1 MFPCQAR
8 RANYYAD
15 YFRYARHP
23 RAAVVRPR
31 VAVTGIGAVSPA
43 GPDSKAHLAGL
54 LAGRSLA
61 RELTGDWYAPFARAI
76 GVPISDDVPIG
87 GGPRHVA
94 YADLAIGEALAE
106 AGLDRAERAGLPVVT
121 STAIAASVELE
132 SAFRDGSTLPSGT
145 FGFDLVTEMARHA
158 HGAGSGTWSL
168 TLSTGCTA
176 GLDALGAGF
185 DAIASGRAE
194 RVLVVS
200 AEATMCPIV
209 VAAFQKIGALS
220 DRDVAPDRASCP
232 FSRER
237 DGFVLGEGAAAIVLE
252 DTSAALARGAMP
264 LMEVLGWASVSSA
277 YHMTR
282 IRPTGEDIAASVR
295 QALADA
301 GVPAAAV
308 DSLDAHGT
316 STPLNDASENAAY
329 RAVFGARAARM
340 PVVAQKGVT
349 GHALGASNLLEIAG
363 LGRYLTIG
371 ALPPVANT
379 TPETLDVPLDLV
391 MGEPRLAEPGIVV
404 KTSSGFSGIHSA
416 MVLRRAS

>member
-1 MFPCQAR
+1 MSR
-8 RANYYAD
+8 
-15 YFRYARHP
+15 
-23 RAAVVRPR
+23 R
-31 VAVTGIGAVSPA
+31 VAITGIGAVSPA

-61 RELTGDWYAPFARAI
+61 RDLTGDWYEPLGRAI
-76 GVPISDDVPIG
+76 GMPVTCDVPDDG
-87 GGPRHVA
+87 HPRLVT

-106 AGLDRAERAGLPVVT
+106 SGLDNAERAATPIVT
-121 STAIAASVELE
+121 STAIAASVEIE
-132 SAFRDGSTLPSGT
+132 AAFRDGRQLPAGS
-145 FGFDLVTEMARHA
+145 FGFDLVTERARA
-158 HGAGSGTWSL
+158 WHGVGTDTWSL

-185 DAIASGRAE
+185 DAIAAGRAR

-220 DRDVAPDRASCP
+220 DRDVDPERASCP
-232 FSRER
+232 FSRDR

-252 DTSAALARGAMP
+252 DLSAAAGRGAAP
-264 LMEVLGWASVSSA
+264 LVEVLGWASVSSA

-282 IRPTGEDIAASVR
+282 IRTTGEDIAASVHA
-295 QALADA
+295 ALADA
-301 GVPAAAV
+301 GLPADAV

-316 STPLNDASENAAY
+316 STPLNDVSENAAY
-329 RAVFGARAARM
+329 HRVFGARAEQL

-363 LGRYLTIG
+363 LGRYLTG
-371 ALPPVANT
+371 GMLPPVANT
-379 TPETLDVPLDLV
+379 TAGTLDVPLDLV
-391 MGEPRLAEPGIVV
+391 MGEPRLVEPEIVV

-416 MVLRRAS
+416 TVLRRAS

>member
-1 MFPCQAR
+1 MSR
-8 RANYYAD
+8 R
-15 YFRYARHP
+15 
-23 RAAVVRPR
+23 VTI
-31 VAVTGIGAVSPA
+31 TGIGAVSPA

-61 RELTGDWYAPFARAI
+61 RELTGDWYAPFAGAV
-76 GVPISDDVPIG
+76 GVPVTCAVPG
-87 GGPRHVA
+87 DGGPRHVD

-106 AGLDRAERAGLPVVT
+106 AGLDDAERATTPVVT
-121 STAIAASVELE
+121 STAIAASVEIE
-132 SAFRDGSTLPSGT
+132 AAFRDGRRLPAGS
-145 FGFDLVTEMARHA
+145 FGFDLVTERARTW
-158 HGAGSGTWSL
+158 HGVGTESWSL

-185 DAIASGRAE
+185 DAIASGRAR

-200 AEATMCPIV
+200 AEATMCAIV

-220 DRDVAPDRASCP
+220 DRDVDPDRASCP

-237 DGFVLGEGAAAIVLE
+237 DGFVLGEGAAAVVLE
-252 DTSAALARGAMP
+252 DLSAAAGRGIAP
-264 LMEVLGWASVSSA
+264 LVEVLGWASVSSA

-282 IRPTGEDIAASVR
+282 IRTTGEDIAASIR
-295 QALADA
+295 AALADA
-301 GVPAAAV
+301 GLPADAV

-329 RAVFGARAARM
+329 HDVFGARAEHL

-363 LGRYLTIG
+363 VGRYLAAG
-371 ALPPVANT
+371 MLPPVANT
-379 TPETLDVPLDLV
+379 TAETLAVPLDVVLDV
-391 MGEPRLAEPGIVV
+391 PRLAEPEIVV

>member
-1 MFPCQAR
+1 M
-8 RANYYAD
+8 
-15 YFRYARHP
+15 
-23 RAAVVRPR
+23 AVVNPR
-31 VAVTGIGAVSPA
+31 VAVAGIGAVSPA

-61 RELTGDWYAPFARAI
+61 RELAGDWYAPFAKAI
-76 GVPISDDVPIG
+76 GVPVSSDVPVG

-94 YADLAIGEALAE
+94 YAGLAIGEALAE
-106 AGLDRAERAGLPVVT
+106 AGLDPEERAGMPVVT
-121 STAIAASVELE
+121 STAIGASVELE
-132 SAFRDGSTLPSGT
+132 SAFRDGSTLPSGA
-145 FGFDLVTEMARHA
+145 FGFDLLTELARHTY
-158 HGAGSGTWSL
+158 GAGAGTWSL
-168 TLSTGCTA
+168 TLLTGCTA

-185 DAIASGRAE
+185 DAIASGRAQ

-200 AEATMCPIV
+200 AEATICPIV

-220 DRDVAPDRASCP
+220 DRDVDPDRASCP

-252 DTSAALARGAMP
+252 DMSATLARGAAP
-264 LMEVLGWASVSSA
+264 LMEVLGWASVSSG

-301 GVPAAAV
+301 ELPAAAV

-329 RAVFGARAARM
+329 RDLFGARVGRM

-379 TPETLDVPLDLV
+379 TPETLEVPLDLV
-391 MGEPRLAEPGIVV
+391 MGEPRLAEPEIVV
-404 KTSSGFSGIHSA
+404 KTSSGFSGIHTA

>member
-1 MFPCQAR
+1 V
-8 RANYYAD
+8 N
-15 YFRYARHP
+15 
-23 RAAVVRPR
+23 PR

-43 GPDSKAHLAGL
+43 GPDSKAHLGGL

-61 RELTGDWYAPFARAI
+61 LELSGDWYAPFARAV
-76 GVPISDDVPIG
+76 GVPIDYHVPSD

-94 YADLAIGEALAE
+94 YADIAIGEALAE
-106 AGLDRAERAGLPVVT
+106 AGLDAAELASTPVVT

-132 SAFRDGSTLPSGT
+132 SAFRDGSMLPSGA
-145 FGFDLVTEMARHA
+145 FGFDLLTELARRT
-158 HGAGSGTWSL
+158 HGVGSGTWSL

-185 DAIASGRAE
+185 DAIVSGRAR

-200 AEATMCPIV
+200 SEATMCPIV

-220 DRDVAPDRASCP
+220 DRDVDPDRASCP
-232 FSRER
+232 FSRDR

-252 DTSAALARGAMP
+252 DMSAAAARGAAP

-282 IRPTGEDIAASVR
+282 IRVTGEDIAASVR
-295 QALADA
+295 GALADA
-301 GVPAAAV
+301 GLPAAAV

-316 STPLNDASENAAY
+316 STKLNDASENAAY
-329 RAVFGARAARM
+329 HDVFGARLRRM

-363 LGRYLTIG
+363 IGRYLSSG

-379 TPETLDVPLDLV
+379 TAETLDVPLDLV
-391 MGEPRLAEPGIVV
+391 MGEPRLSEPEIVV
-404 KTSSGFSGIHSA
+404 KTSSGFSGIHTA

>member
-1 MFPCQAR
+1 V
-8 RANYYAD
+8 
-15 YFRYARHP
+15 
-23 RAAVVRPR
+23 AVVSHR
-31 VAVTGIGAVSPA
+31 VVLTGIGAVSPA

-61 RELTGDWYAPFARAI
+61 RNLVGEWYEPFAKAV
-76 GVPISDDVPIG
+76 GAPVSCDVPIESA
-87 GGPRHVA
+87 PRHVA

-106 AGLDRAERAGLPVVT
+106 AGLDPAELDGTSIVT

-132 SAFRDGSTLPSGT
+132 SAYRDGSALPSGA
-145 FGFDLVTEMARHA
+145 FGFDLLTERARRT
-158 HGAGSGTWSL
+158 HGVGADTWSL

-176 GLDALGAGF
+176 GLDALGAGY
-185 DAIASGRAE
+185 DAIISGRAR

-200 AEATMCPIV
+200 ADATMCPIV

-220 DRDVAPDRASCP
+220 DRDVDPDRASCP

-237 DGFVLGEGAAAIVLE
+237 DGFVLGEGAAAVVLE
-252 DTSAALARGAMP
+252 DMSLARARGAAP
-264 LMEVLGWASVSSA
+264 LLEILGWASVSSA

-282 IRPTGEDIAASVR
+282 IRTTGEDIAASVR
-295 QALADA
+295 GALADA
-301 GVPAAAV
+301 RLSAAAV
-308 DSLDAHGT
+308 DALDAHGT
-316 STPLNDASENAAY
+316 STPLNDASESAAY
-329 RAVFGARAARM
+329 RDVFGARVEKL

-363 LGRYLTIG
+363 LGRYMAAG

-379 TPETLDVPLDLV
+379 TPETVDVPLNLV
-391 MGEPRLAEPGIVV
+391 MGEPRLVEPEIVV

>member
-1 MFPCQAR
+1 MLAG
-8 RANYYAD
+8 D
-15 YFRYARHP
+15 P
-23 RAAVVRPR
+23 RADAVSPR
-31 VAVTGIGAVSPA
+31 VVVTGIGAVSPA

-61 RELTGDWYAPFARAI
+61 RNLTGEWYAPFAKAI
-76 GVPISDDVPIG
+76 GVPVDCALPAG
-87 GGPRHVA
+87 AGPRHVA

-106 AGLDRAERAGLPVVT
+106 AGLDDRERADTSVVT
-121 STAIAASVELE
+121 STAIGASVEIE
-132 SAFRDGSTLPSGT
+132 SAFRDGGTLPAGA
-145 FGFDLVTEMARHA
+145 FGFDLVTERARRA
-158 HGAGSGTWSL
+158 HGVGAQQWSL

-176 GLDALGAGF
+176 GLDALGAGY
-185 DAIASGRAE
+185 DAIASGRAR

-200 AEATMCPIV
+200 ADATMCPIV

-220 DRDVAPDRASCP
+220 DRDVEPARASCP
-232 FSRER
+232 FSRDR
-237 DGFVLGEGAAAIVLE
+237 DGFVLGEGAAAVVLE
-252 DTSAALARGAMP
+252 DLAAARARGAAP
-264 LMEVLGWASVSSA
+264 VLEVLGWASVSSA

-282 IRPTGEDIAASVR
+282 IRTTGEDIAASMR
-295 QALADA
+295 GALADA
-301 GVPAAAV
+301 GLAPEAV

-329 RAVFGARAARM
+329 HAVFGARAGRI

-363 LGRYLTIG
+363 LGRYLSAG

-379 TPETLDVPLDLV
+379 TRATLDVPLDVVL
-391 MGEPRLAEPGIVV
+391 GEARLAEPEVV
-404 KTSSGFSGIHSA
+404 LKTSSGFSGIHTA